1 MKFPPIGS
9 SPAKPVLVIR
19 TGHAPKPIRA
29 RHGDFAHWFCLAARL
44 PPSRVRIVDVTAGE
58 RLPPPGDVAGALITG
73 SAAMVT
79 ERAAWSERTAGWIRN
94 AMDAELPMFG
104 ICFGHQL
111 MAHALGGRVDYLS
124 GGREIGTLP
133 INFLADAPLDALT
146 EGMPA
151 SFRAHTTHE
160 QSVME
165 IPPEATV
172 LARSERDPNHLVR
185 YGSQAYSAQ
194 FHPEFNAEVMRAY
207 IRRKHADMQREG
219 FDPRQIFREVAATP
233 VARGLFRRFV
243 HLHMGQKVTAPPA
256 NSIAQATSHSVA

>member
-1 MKFPPIGS
+1 MKFPPNRFPPS
-9 SPAKPVLVIR
+9 KPVLVIR

-44 PPSRVRIVDVTAGE
+44 PSSQVRVIDVTAGE
-58 RLPPPGDVAGALITG
+58 RLPAPNEVAGALITG

-79 ERAAWSERTAGWIRN
+79 ERAAWSELTAGWIRN

-111 MAHALGGRVDYLS
+111 MAHALGGRVDYLP

-146 EGMPA
+146 DGMPT

-160 QSVME
+160 QSVVE

-172 LARSERDPNHLVR
+172 LARSDRDPNHLVR
-185 YGSQAYSAQ
+185 YGRQAYSAQ

-219 FDPRQIFREVAATP
+219 ADPRQIFREVAATP

-243 HLHMGQKVTAPPA
+243 QLHMGRKAAPSPA
-256 NSIAQATSHSVA
+256 DSIA